1 MELGLEFEVAAALE
15 VGAGEEIDE
24 VDARLPGEEV
34 ASRSQRSRLSGM
46 VQLEGMQDDEH
57 S

>member
-1 MELGLEFEVAAALE
+1 MKIEVAIALE

-34 ASRSQRSRLSGM
+34 ASRNQRSRLSGM

>member
-1 MELGLEFEVAAALE
+1 MERKIEVAIALE
-15 VGAGEEIDE
+15 AGAGEEIDE